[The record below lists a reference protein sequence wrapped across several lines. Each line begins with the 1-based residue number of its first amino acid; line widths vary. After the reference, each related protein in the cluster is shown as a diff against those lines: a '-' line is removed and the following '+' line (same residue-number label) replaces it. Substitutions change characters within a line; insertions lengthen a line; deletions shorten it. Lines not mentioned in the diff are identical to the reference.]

1 MLPCRPCSRRLRSR
15 VPTSSSL
22 VTSGSEPG
30 PFGLR
35 WSGGT
40 GGSLLIVSS
49 LIFLKLPASAV
60 VPSEHVAPLCGNS
73 DFVKTPRKLVQR
85 RAHFRT
91 LHGLAVSRHHRFRRQ
106 RRQSLHRL
114 PRAVPVGGEI
124 HRRSVHFGSLG

>member
-49 LIFLKLPASAV
+49 LISVKLPASAV
-60 VPSEHVAPLCGNS
+60 VPSEHVAPLCGNG
-73 DFVKTPRKLVQR
+73 DLVKALRELVQR
-85 RAHFRT
+85 GAHFGA
-91 LHGLAVSRHHRFRRQ
+91 LHGLAVSGHHGLRRKRRQ
-106 RRQSLHRL
+106 
-114 PRAVPVGGEI
+114 
-124 HRRSVHFGSLG
+124 